1 MSLWKVHCPIVSLYV
16 CIQKYC
22 LWLIMA
28 HIHYYQSCL
37 KFCKSYILNSIYS
50 CSNMIYLQYYFK
62 ESCRALYFAK
72 LFRIFHFSSSLRI
85 GHPRLVVNDVTLFSF
100 IQTKDSL
107 IPSEEKSCDIA
118 EKSWY
123 LWKKASQSVKKSC
136 CFCEN
141 RLQFVRKSSNNV

>member
-1 MSLWKVHCPIVSLYV
+1 
-16 CIQKYC
+16 
-22 LWLIMA
+22 
-28 HIHYYQSCL
+28 
-37 KFCKSYILNSIYS
+37 
-50 CSNMIYLQYYFK
+50 MIYLQYYFK

-72 LFRIFHFSSSLRI
+72 VFRIFHFSSSLRI

-123 LWKKASQSVKKSC
+123 LWKKSFPKCKKKLLFLWKQVAVCSKK
-136 CFCEN
+136 F
-141 RLQFVRKSSNNV
+141 

>member
-62 ESCRALYFAK
+62 ECCRALYFAE
-72 LFRIFHFSSSLRI
+72 LFRFFHSASSVRI
-85 GHPRLVVNDVTLFSF
+85 GHRHCNTCAITLLSF

-107 IPSEEKSCDIA
+107 IPSVEKSCDIA
-118 EKSWY
+118 EKSCD
-123 LWKKASQSVKKSC
+123 LWKKVSEV
-136 CFCEN
+136 
-141 RLQFVRKSSNNV
+141 